1 MPILTIRIKIRLLL
15 LLITVLCA
23 FTAVTIHNTFDETD
37 TLVSEAKTLERNL
50 QKKEK
55 FVNDFLNDPV
65 NFRAL
70 NTIDKDEE
78 WGRTFIPEF
87 GDERKIYLQT
97 FLNHRV
103 TFWNSIKVYFPSDRA
118 LKEGSSFIAYSNGW
132 YEAIKRSSGNFS
144 VVCYIPVKSR
154 YPYTN
159 EYLSNDFSE
168 DLIEDSN
175 LEIAS
180 FNDRNVY
187 NIRTIDGKY
196 LFSVKLRH
204 SLEDTFTSRLELWMG
219 MLSILS
225 LLVLINYLAVWV
237 VEKGYVKSAIFF
249 DSSAF
254 LIVEI
259 SQFNV

>member
-103 TFWNSIKVYFPSDRA
+103 TFWNSIKVYFPSGNAESEGTERRA
-118 LKEGSSFIAYSNGW
+118 
-132 YEAIKRSSGNFS
+132 
-144 VVCYIPVKSR
+144 
-154 YPYTN
+154 
-159 EYLSNDFSE
+159 
-168 DLIEDSN
+168 
-175 LEIAS
+175 
-180 FNDRNVY
+180 
-187 NIRTIDGKY
+187 
-196 LFSVKLRH
+196 
-204 SLEDTFTSRLELWMG
+204 
-219 MLSILS
+219 
-225 LLVLINYLAVWV
+225 
-237 VEKGYVKSAIFF
+237 
-249 DSSAF
+249 
-254 LIVEI
+254 
-259 SQFNV
+259 